1 MLQERSLRIS
11 GKRNMKGRQ
20 SIRCRTAEDPGE
32 KGGMKTEV
40 HGKGAGRR
48 QSVLSFFG
56 VFAEVAFR

>member
-1 MLQERSLRIS
+1 
-11 GKRNMKGRQ
+11 MKGRQ

-32 KGGMKTEV
+32 KGDMKTEV